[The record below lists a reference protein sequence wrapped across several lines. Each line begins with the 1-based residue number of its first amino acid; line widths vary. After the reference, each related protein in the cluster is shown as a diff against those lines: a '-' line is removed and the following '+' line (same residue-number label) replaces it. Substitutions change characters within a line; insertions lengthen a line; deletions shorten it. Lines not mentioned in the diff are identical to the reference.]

1 MEADG
6 DVVIFNAGPNFTE
19 NQNIHFLKFGL
30 KTTKL
35 YKVLVYIW

>member
-6 DVVIFNAGPNFTE
+6 DVVIFNAAPNLTE
-19 NQNIHFLKFGL
+19 NQNIHFLKCCL